1 VAKAASPDYKGRNER
16 NVLRRGA
23 VMNDNDFS
31 IDLAEASA
39 AKRAALSYVVEAF
52 VEAQLDGL
60 DADCM
65 AQAALFA
72 AFQELVATYGEE
84 ATAHFAEGLPE
95 RIRVGAFST
104 TLRH

>member
-1 VAKAASPDYKGRNER
+1 
-16 NVLRRGA
+16 
-23 VMNDNDFS
+23 MNDNSFPT
-31 IDLAEASA
+31 DLAEASA
-39 AKRAALSYVVEAF
+39 DKRAALSYVVEAF

-72 AFQELVATYGEE
+72 AFQELVATYGVD
-84 ATAHFAEGLPE
+84 ATADFAQGLPE
-95 RIRVGAFST
+95 RIRSGAFST